1 MGITISGKLVLGT
14 ESVAIVV
21 SRFNSTVT
29 QSLVGGA
36 EDAFIRHGG
45 SEANLTTVWVP
56 GAFELPGIA
65 KRLAASGKYAGVV
78 VLGALIKGSTPHFD
92 VLAHQVTNAL
102 VEISTAST
110 VPVAFG
116 LLTTATLEQ
125 ALERAGLKAGNKGAE
140 AMQSLIEMIDVVR
153 KID

>member
-1 MGITISGKLVLGT
+1 MGITISGKLILGA

-29 QSLVGGA
+29 QSLVSGA
-36 EDAFIRHGG
+36 EDAFVRHGG

-56 GAFELPGIA
+56 GAFELPGVA

-78 VLGALIKGSTPHFD
+78 VLGALIKGGTPHFD

-102 VEISTAST
+102 VDLSTASG

-116 LLTTATLEQ
+116 LLTTSTLEQ
-125 ALERAGLKAGNKGAE
+125 ALERAGIKAGNKGAE

-153 KID
+153 QID

>member
-1 MGITISGKLVLGT
+1 MGVTISGKLIIGA

-21 SRFNSTVT
+21 SRFNSTIT
-29 QSLVGGA
+29 QSLVSGA
-36 EDAFIRHGG
+36 EDAFVRHGG

-56 GAFELPGIA
+56 GAFELPGVA

-102 VEISTAST
+102 VDLSTASG

-116 LLTTATLEQ
+116 LLTTSTLEQ
-125 ALERAGLKAGNKGAE
+125 ALERAGIKAGNKGAE

-153 KID
+153 QID

>member
-1 MGITISGKLVLGT
+1 MGVTISGKLVLGT
-14 ESVAIVV
+14 EAVAIVV
-21 SRFNSTVT
+21 SRFNSTIT

-45 SEANLTTVWVP
+45 SDANLTTVWVP
-56 GAFELPGIA
+56 GAFELPSVA
-65 KRLAASGKYAGVV
+65 MRLAESGKYAGVV

-102 VEISTAST
+102 VKLSMTT
-110 VPVAFG
+110 NVPVAFG

-125 ALERAGLKAGNKGAE
+125 ALERAGIKAGNKGAD
-140 AMQSLIEMIDVVR
+140 AMMSLIEMIDVVR
-153 KID
+153 QID

>member
-1 MGITISGKLVLGT
+1 MGVTISGKLILGA

-36 EDAFIRHGG
+36 EDAFVRHGG

-56 GAFELPGIA
+56 GAFELPGVA
-65 KRLAASGKYAGVV
+65 KRLAASGKYAGIV

-92 VLAHQVTNAL
+92 VLAQQVTNAL
-102 VEISTAST
+102 VELSTTTS
-110 VPVAFG
+110 VPIAFG
-116 LLTTATLEQ
+116 LLTTSTLEQ
-125 ALERAGLKAGNKGAE
+125 ALERAGIKAGNKGAE

-153 KID
+153 QID

>member
-1 MGITISGKLVLGT
+1 MGVTISGKLILGD

-21 SRFNSTVT
+21 SRFNSTIT

-36 EDAFIRHGG
+36 EDAFVRHGG
-45 SEANLTTVWVP
+45 SDANLTTVWVP
-56 GAFELPGIA
+56 GAFELPSVA

-78 VLGALIKGSTPHFD
+78 VLGALIKGSTPHFEI
-92 VLAHQVTNAL
+92 LAQQVTNAL
-102 VEISTAST
+102 MVLSTTAG

-125 ALERAGLKAGNKGAE
+125 ALERAGIKAGNKGAD
-140 AMQSLIEMIDVVR
+140 AMMSLIEMIDVVR
-153 KID
+153 QIG